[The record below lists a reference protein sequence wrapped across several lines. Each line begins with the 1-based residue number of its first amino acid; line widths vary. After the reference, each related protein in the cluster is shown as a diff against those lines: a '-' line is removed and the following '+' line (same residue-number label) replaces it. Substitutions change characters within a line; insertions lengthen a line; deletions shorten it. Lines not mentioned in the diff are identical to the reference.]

1 MTEDFDV
8 DELGFNPAI
17 SATGA
22 DPDEARRPD
31 RASSSLGVRRRPR
44 RAVWRRRFASGVVL
58 LIALI
63 GMGGAYALF
72 ATTSG
77 ANTAASSAADVAA
90 GQQLYEVSCITCH
103 GNNLQGVNER
113 GPSLIGVGGAAVYFQ
128 VSTGRMPAPG
138 QGAEMARKEA
148 KFTDEQINQLEA
160 FVQANGGGPERP
172 TGNLRDTT
180 LSLGQ
185 GGDLFRLNCASCHGF
200 SGAGAPLSAG
210 KLAPTLKHASD
221 SQLYTAMQTGPEN
234 MPVFNDNQ
242 LTPNEKRAIID
253 YIQTLK
259 ESKDPGGSGIGRI
272 GPVSEGL
279 VIWVA
284 GIGAIVLIIMW
295 IGAKS

>member
-72 ATTSG
+72 ATSSG
-77 ANTAASSAADVAA
+77 ANTATSAEATSPPGSSSTRSAASPATA
-90 GQQLYEVSCITCH
+90 PTCRASTD
-103 GNNLQGVNER
+103 R
-113 GPSLIGVGGAAVYFQ
+113 GPSLIGVGGAAAYFQ

-148 KFTDEQINQLEA
+148 KFTEEQI
-160 FVQANGGGPERP
+160 
-172 TGNLRDTT
+172 
-180 LSLGQ
+180 
-185 GGDLFRLNCASCHGF
+185 
-200 SGAGAPLSAG
+200 
-210 KLAPTLKHASD
+210 
-221 SQLYTAMQTGPEN
+221 SQLAAYVQRTAAGQNARP
-234 MPVFNDNQ
+234 
-242 LTPNEKRAIID
+242 AICAIPRSASAKAA
-253 YIQTLK
+253 TC
-259 ESKDPGGSGIGRI
+259 SG
-272 GPVSEGL
+272 
-279 VIWVA
+279 
-284 GIGAIVLIIMW
+284 
-295 IGAKS
+295 

>member
-1 MTEDFDV
+1 MITHPRLALLAAAMLLTAWAIAPQGAKAQMTQQQIDD
-8 DELGFNPAI
+8 N
-17 SATGA
+17 
-22 DPDEARRPD
+22 ARRLQQNDPNEERLRMND
-31 RASSSLGVRRRPR
+31 NARRMQQNDP
-44 RAVWRRRFASGVVL
+44 SG
-58 LIALI
+58 
-63 GMGGAYALF
+63 
-72 ATTSG
+72 SP
-77 ANTAASSAADVAA
+77 A
-90 GQQLYEVSCITCH
+90 GQS
-103 GNNLQGVNER
+103 
-113 GPSLIGVGGAAVYFQ
+113 
-128 VSTGRMPAPG
+128 PAPG

-148 KFTDEQINQLEA
+148 KFTDEQISQLEA

-242 LTPNEKRAIID
+242 LTSNEKRAIID

-284 GIGAIVLIIMW
+284 GIGGIVLIIMW
-295 IGAKS
+295 IGAKA

>member
-1 MTEDFDV
+1 
-8 DELGFNPAI
+8 
-17 SATGA
+17 
-22 DPDEARRPD
+22 
-31 RASSSLGVRRRPR
+31 
-44 RAVWRRRFASGVVL
+44 
-58 LIALI
+58 
-63 GMGGAYALF
+63 
-72 ATTSG
+72 
-77 ANTAASSAADVAA
+77 
-90 GQQLYEVSCITCH
+90 
-103 GNNLQGVNER
+103 
-113 GPSLIGVGGAAVYFQ
+113 VYFE

-138 QGAEMARKEA
+138 QGAEMTRKEA
-148 KFTDEQINQLEA
+148 KFTDEQISQLEA
-160 FVQANGGGPERP
+160 FVQAHGGGPETP

-221 SQLYTAMQTGPEN
+221 TQLFTAMLTGPEN

-259 ESKDPGGSGIGRI
+259 ESNDPGGSGIGRI

>member
-1 MTEDFDV
+1 VTEDFDV

-22 DPDEARRPD
+22 DPDEAPRRD

-44 RAVWRRRFASGVVL
+44 RAVWRRRFASAVVL

-72 ATTSG
+72 ASSSG
-77 ANTAASSAADVAA
+77 ANTATSTAADVAA
-90 GQQLYEVSCITCH
+90 GQQLY
-103 GNNLQGVNER
+103 ER

-138 QGAEMARKEA
+138 QGAEMTRKEA
-148 KFTDEQINQLEA
+148 KFTDEQISQLEA
-160 FVQANGGGPERP
+160 FVQAHGGGPETP

-221 SQLYTAMQTGPEN
+221 TQLFTAMLTGPEN

-259 ESKDPGGSGIGRI
+259 ESNDPGGSGIGRI

>member
-1 MTEDFDV
+1 VTEDFDV
-8 DELGFNPAI
+8 DELGFSPAI

-22 DPDEARRPD
+22 DPDDGPRAD
-31 RASSSLGVRRRPR
+31 RAASPVGARPR
-44 RAVWRRRFASGVVL
+44 RRRGVWRRRFASGVVL
-58 LIALI
+58 LVALI

-72 ATTSG
+72 ASSSG
-77 ANTAASSAADVAA
+77 ANTASSTDADVAA
-90 GQQLYEVSCITCH
+90 GGQLYEVSCITCH
-103 GNNLQGVNER
+103 GDNLQGVLDR

-128 VSTGRMPAPG
+128 VSTGRMPAPA
-138 QGAEMARKEA
+138 QGAEITRKPA
-148 KFTDEQINQLEA
+148 KFTEEQISQLEA
-160 FVQANGGGPERP
+160 FVQAHGGGPERP
-172 TGNLRDTT
+172 TGNLRDTS

-210 KLAPTLKHASD
+210 KLAPTLKHATD
-221 SQLYTAMQTGPEN
+221 SQVYTAMLTGPES

-242 LTPNEKRAIID
+242 LTSDEKRAIIN

-259 ESKDPGGSGIGRI
+259 ESKDPGGSGIGRL

-284 GIGAIVLIIMW
+284 GMGAIVLLIMW

>member
-1 MTEDFDV
+1 
-8 DELGFNPAI
+8 
-17 SATGA
+17 
-22 DPDEARRPD
+22 
-31 RASSSLGVRRRPR
+31 
-44 RAVWRRRFASGVVL
+44 VVL

-72 ATTSG
+72 ASSSG
-77 ANTAASSAADVAA
+77 ANTATSTAADVAA
-90 GQQLYEVSCITCH
+90 GQQLYETSCITCH

-138 QGAEMARKEA
+138 QGAEMTRKEA
-148 KFTDEQINQLEA
+148 KFTDEQISQLEA
-160 FVQANGGGPERP
+160 FVQAHGGGPETP

-221 SQLYTAMQTGPEN
+221 TQLFTAMLTGPEN

-259 ESKDPGGSGIGRI
+259 ESNDPGGSGIGRV